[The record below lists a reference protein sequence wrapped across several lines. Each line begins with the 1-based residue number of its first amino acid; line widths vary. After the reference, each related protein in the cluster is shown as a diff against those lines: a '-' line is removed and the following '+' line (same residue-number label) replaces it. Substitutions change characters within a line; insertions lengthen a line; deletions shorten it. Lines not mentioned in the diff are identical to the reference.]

1 MTYAF
6 GTEPVDSTPE
16 AARWYKLTPAVIAEL
31 AASYPAD
38 AAIRDMVSRVG
49 ASPVFMGVA
58 ADDLYWMSATSQGN
72 IGGNYKTPAGPLMT
86 YAQVLRV
93 FAPSAM
99 GPDTKPVFRRNAV
112 VNRSKTG
119 LYVGIAVGIA
129 ALLGVAYV
137 ATRKKTAPAALAKN
151 ARIVG
156 PCASYTMVAQIFGVA
171 EKLEREL
178 GQHPETAADVRKL
191 RKVANLLSRGETRK
205 AIDLAGNLDPALR
218 DLIPAEM
225 FTFAFIERHT
235 RDGLHRNAPI
245 ASTPEM
251 QALYAEI
258 EAEKAARS
266 APRRVAWTPM
276 RANLRRN
283 GTDEWGRT
291 ATALRSRL
299 GPAPARRDMGF
310 ASLSFP
316 PPSKWPKPTRPKPS
330 QKTLEDYAYDIKIPT
345 ATDGCRVEPDGT
357 CQHGHVSWLRYVGW
371 A

>member
-6 GTEPVDSTPE
+6 GTEPVESTPE
-16 AARWYKLTPAVIAEL
+16 SARWYKLTPSVIAEL

-49 ASPVFMGVA
+49 ASPVFVGVA
-58 ADDLYWMSATSQGN
+58 ADDLYWMSATAQGN

-137 ATRKKTAPAALAKN
+137 ATRKKTAPAALAAN
-151 ARIVG
+151 RRRAR
-156 PCASYTMVAQIFGVA
+156 
-171 EKLEREL
+171 
-178 GQHPETAADVRKL
+178 L
-191 RKVANLLSRGETRK
+191 R
-205 AIDLAGNLDPALR
+205 
-218 DLIPAEM
+218 
-225 FTFAFIERHT
+225 
-235 RDGLHRNAPI
+235 RNAPI

-276 RANLRRN
+276 TLNGRR
-283 GTDEWGRT
+283 
-291 ATALRSRL
+291 
-299 GPAPARRDMGF
+299 
-310 ASLSFP
+310 
-316 PPSKWPKPTRPKPS
+316 
-330 QKTLEDYAYDIKIPT
+330 
-345 ATDGCRVEPDGT
+345 
-357 CQHGHVSWLRYVGW
+357 
-371 A
+371 

>member
-6 GTEPVDSTPE
+6 GTEPVESTPE
-16 AARWYKLTPAVIAEL
+16 SARWYKLTPSVIAEL

-72 IGGNYKTPAGPLMT
+72 IGGNYKAPAGPLMT

-137 ATRKKTAPAALAKN
+137 ATRR
-151 ARIVG
+151 AR
-156 PCASYTMVAQIFGVA
+156 
-171 EKLEREL
+171 
-178 GQHPETAADVRKL
+178 L
-191 RKVANLLSRGETRK
+191 R
-205 AIDLAGNLDPALR
+205 
-218 DLIPAEM
+218 
-225 FTFAFIERHT
+225 
-235 RDGLHRNAPI
+235 RNAPI

-251 QALYAEI
+251 RALYAEI